1 MKNSLINRI
10 KNFSEREKVS
20 FINQKNPLL
29 LLKKRT
35 AFFDNIISKN
45 IRELI
50 KDDNNHNF
58 FIAAVGGYG
67 RRELYPQS
75 DIDIVIISQGETEEF
90 LKKIYQKIIVSLHD
104 AKIEVGYAFRELEE
118 LPQDIEKDITI
129 ITSYLNARY
138 ICGSYKLYDVWKREI
153 LASYF
158 KKIRTAYIKVKF
170 EEYEKRLAKYNQNP
184 YILEPNIK
192 EGIGGLRDFH
202 YINWLSTVAIKQP
215 DLLGLYYLNII
226 SKRELEEL
234 NNAFVFLSRI
244 RCYIHLFRYIK
255 KETLTF
261 ELQQEVGQFLN
272 YQDREDA
279 SYVES
284 FMQDYYKHT
293 HNVYIITKKIF
304 HNLKILVEKKKNFV
318 KKEIDTGIFLEGL
331 GEGEINVSSLKVEKK
346 PRIIYKTFLYSKNLE
361 RPISFKTIDLI
372 KNISEKLEIKIWDE
386 ELKNILLQLFTPQ
399 RDSDFNVIMDMYYS
413 NFLKIIFPEFGNIY
427 HKMQFDAYHIY
438 TIDIHSLYTVKNI
451 FDYFINNKNG
461 IREKI
466 KKPHILTL
474 AGLLHDI
481 GKGLGKDHAEK
492 GAVIVDSICERLG
505 LNLDDREL
513 MIFLVKNH
521 LLLSNIAQRRDISD
535 LKFLSKV
542 YSEEIKNRDN
552 FEYLYFL
559 TLADLMSVGEG
570 VFSQWKENLFNT
582 LYVNFEKVISST
594 KEGFDYIEEH
604 SRLKREELIKY
615 LTDKDLQYLI
625 PYVNYLPV
633 NYILTN
639 HFDDIAKH
647 LQIDRSFH
655 LSEKK
660 YFVSIK
666 PDFENKITEI
676 IIASEDQKG
685 LFYKLAG
692 ILTYTGFNILSAS
705 INTRTNG
712 SVLDIFYVDLGK
724 RDYEFD
730 EHLNER
736 LIGLLND
743 VLIEGKD
750 IDEKVVKKAKSFHRK
765 TVFKER
771 NEIYFDN
778 TSSEEYTIID
788 VFTRDHIGLLYE
800 ITKKLYQLN
809 LDIYFSKIATLGDR
823 AIDVF
828 YVQKDSS
835 KITLQQDLENIRTS
849 LLKTLS

>member
-158 KKIRTAYIKVKF
+158 KKIRTAYIKVKL

-492 GAVIVDSICERLG
+492 GAVIVDSICERLE

-655 LSEKK
+655 LSGKK

-736 LIGLLND
+736 LIGLLDD
-743 VLIEGKD
+743 VLLEGKD